1 MCDSQTKTEPKPIAE
16 IVREKTNDGQL
27 IVDFLI
33 DMVQGKMEGATY
45 WHRLEATRQLEKLGL
60 ELPQAVKRAIS
71 PPANGPKPSRATG
84 NSRQNDELA
93 DIIKEETDGGRDI
106 VRFLVDVMQGNLD
119 GFKPR
124 HRLAASNE
132 LLKRGF
138 DIVPDHTGG
147 DDDEHDDPESL
158 EQLDNRTRRNAKRYN
173 DDEDPFDFDH
183 YDLEDYK
190 RDRMGHRAEVHIFGS
205 EEAREVALNTVRE
218 YWRELRAGAHI
229 SDFDYSPIK
238 NPEDD
243 PYGKG
248 CYGYK
253 VLRIAFQDNGAIR
266 AANKAVAEYLKRKIK
281 HLINENGSL
290 STLEDTASLDPQT
303 LQYLERSRHLL
314 TDNIDRPP
322 EDPETPS
329 SVTPERPQKTPVGA
343 GFKPE
348 HPQNPPV
355 GVGFKPTRD
364 SEGPPAPT
372 PPPRNRPRRRPP
384 KIYLGPPDDGPP
396 DENPRERRVPGHF
409 RTPVGSIWATVPP

>member
-1 MCDSQTKTEPKPIAE
+1 MCVTQTKTEPKPIAE

-93 DIIKEETDGGRDI
+93 DIIKEETDHGRDI

-158 EQLDNRTRRNAKRYN
+158 EQLDNRTRHNTDRYN
-173 DDEDPFDFDH
+173 DDDDPFDFDH

-205 EEAREVALNTVRE
+205 EEAREVALNANRKHWDEKSATGQ
-218 YWRELRAGAHI
+218 LG
-229 SDFDYSPIK
+229 DYNTSPIK
-238 NPEDD
+238 NPGDD

-253 VLRIAFQDNGAIR
+253 VLRIAFQDNNAIR
-266 AANKAVAEYLKRKIK
+266 AANKAVAEYQKRKFK

-290 STLEDTASLDPQT
+290 AALEDTASLDPQT

-322 EDPETPS
+322 EDPDTPS
-329 SVTPERPQKTPVGA
+329 SVTPERPQNPPVGA
-343 GFKPE
+343 GFKPARGLAHSSTE
-348 HPQNPPV
+348 RH
-355 GVGFKPTRD
+355 
-364 SEGPPAPT
+364 SERSEEPPAPK
-372 PPPRNRPRRRPP
+372 PPPRKKPP
-384 KIYLGPPDDGPP
+384 KIYLGPPADDPSADGT
-396 DENPRERRVPGHF
+396 RERRDPGDI
-409 RTPVGSIWATVPP
+409 RIPLRNLLSVSASPL

>member
-1 MCDSQTKTEPKPIAE
+1 MCASQTKTEPKPIAE

-138 DIVPDHTGG
+138 DNAHDCNGQDHEDG
-147 DDDEHDDPESL
+147 DYAPISH
-158 EQLDNRTRRNAKRYN
+158 EQLDNKTRRNTDQFN
-173 DDEDPFDFDH
+173 DDDDPFEFDH
-183 YDLEDYK
+183 YNLEDYK

-205 EEAREVALNTVRE
+205 EEAREVALNANRKHWDEKSATGQ
-218 YWRELRAGAHI
+218 LG
-229 SDFDYSPIK
+229 DYNTSPIK
-238 NPEDD
+238 NPGDD

-253 VLRIAFQDNGAIR
+253 VLRIAFQDNNAIR
-266 AANKAVAEYLKRKIK
+266 AANKAVAEYHKRKFK
-281 HLINENGSL
+281 HLINENGRL
-290 STLEDTASLDPQT
+290 AALEDTASLDPQT
-303 LQYLERSRHLL
+303 LQYLERTRHLL
-314 TDNIDRPP
+314 TDDIDRPP
-322 EDPETPS
+322 EDPDTPS
-329 SVTPERPQKTPVGA
+329 PASTVGA
-343 GFKPE
+343 GFKPARG
-348 HPQNPPV
+348 P
-355 GVGFKPTRD
+355 
-364 SEGPPAPT
+364 EGPPAHT
-372 PPPRNRPRRRPP
+372 PPPRKKRL
-384 KIYLGPPDDGPP
+384 KIHLGPTGHDPPDD
-396 DENPRERRVPGHF
+396 NPRQRGDPEEIRIPLKNLWS
-409 RTPVGSIWATVPP
+409 TSAIPP

>member
-1 MCDSQTKTEPKPIAE
+1 MCASQTKTEPKPIAE

-138 DIVPDHTGG
+138 DNAHDCNGQDHEDGG
-147 DDDEHDDPESL
+147 YAPVSH
-158 EQLDNRTRRNAKRYN
+158 EQLDNKTRRNTDQFN
-173 DDEDPFDFDH
+173 DDDDPFEFDH
-183 YDLEDYK
+183 YNLEDYK

-205 EEAREVALNTVRE
+205 EEAREVALNANRKHWDEKSATGQ
-218 YWRELRAGAHI
+218 LG
-229 SDFDYSPIK
+229 DYNTSPIK
-238 NPEDD
+238 NPGDD

-253 VLRIAFQDNGAIR
+253 VLRIAFQDNNAIR
-266 AANKAVAEYLKRKIK
+266 AANKAVAEYQKRKFK

-290 STLEDTASLDPQT
+290 AALEDTASLDPQT

-314 TDNIDRPP
+314 EDDDDKPP
-322 EDPETPS
+322 ENPDPPS
-329 SVTPERPQKTPVGA
+329 STTLSRPQNLPVGA
-343 GFKPE
+343 GFKPARG
-348 HPQNPPV
+348 P
-355 GVGFKPTRD
+355 
-364 SEGPPAPT
+364 EGPPARK
-372 PPPRNRPRRRPP
+372 PPPRKKPP

>member
-1 MCDSQTKTEPKPIAE
+1 MCDTQTKTEPKPIAD
-16 IVREKTNDGQL
+16 IVREKTNGGQL

-60 ELPQAVKRAIS
+60 ELPQAIKRSIS
-71 PPANGPKPSRATG
+71 PSANGPKPSPASG

-93 DIIKEETDGGRDI
+93 DIINEETDGGRDI

-138 DIVPDHTGG
+138 DNAHDCNGQDHEDG
-147 DDDEHDDPESL
+147 DYAPISH
-158 EQLDNRTRRNAKRYN
+158 EQLDNRTRHNTDRYN
-173 DDEDPFDFDH
+173 DDDDPFDFDH

-205 EEAREVALNTVRE
+205 EEAREVALNANRKHWDEKSATGQ
-218 YWRELRAGAHI
+218 LG
-229 SDFDYSPIK
+229 DYNTSPIK
-238 NPEDD
+238 NPGDD

-266 AANKAVAEYLKRKIK
+266 AANKAVAEYQKRKFK

-290 STLEDTASLDPQT
+290 AALEDTASLDPQT
-303 LQYLERSRHLL
+303 LQYLERNRQFL
-314 TDNIDRPP
+314 TEDDDKLP
-322 EDPETPS
+322 EDPDPPS
-329 SVTPERPQKTPVGA
+329 SDNPEHPQNLPVGA

-364 SEGPPAPT
+364 SEEPPAPT
-372 PPPRNRPRRRPP
+372 PPPRKKPP

-396 DENPRERRVPGHF
+396 DENPRQRRAPGHF
-409 RTPVGSIWATVPP
+409 RKPVGSIWATVPP

>member
-1 MCDSQTKTEPKPIAE
+1 MCASQTKTEPRPIAE

-60 ELPQAVKRAIS
+60 EIPRTVIQSNSGS
-71 PPANGPKPSRATG
+71 PNGPKPSPASG

-93 DIIKEETDGGRDI
+93 DIINEETDGGRDI

-138 DIVPDHTGG
+138 DNAHDCNGQDHEDG
-147 DDDEHDDPESL
+147 DYAPISH
-158 EQLDNRTRRNAKRYN
+158 EQLDNRTRRNTKQYN
-173 DDEDPFDFDH
+173 DDDDPFEFDH
-183 YDLEDYK
+183 YNLEDYK

-205 EEAREVALNTVRE
+205 EEAREVALNANRKHWDEKSATGQ
-218 YWRELRAGAHI
+218 LG
-229 SDFDYSPIK
+229 DYNTSPIK
-238 NPEDD
+238 NPGDD

-253 VLRIAFQDNGAIR
+253 VLRIAFQDNNAIR
-266 AANKAVAEYLKRKIK
+266 AANKAVAEYHKRKFK

-290 STLEDTASLDPQT
+290 AALEDTASLDPQT
-303 LQYLERSRHLL
+303 LQYLERSSHLL
-314 TDNIDRPP
+314 VDDDDEPNK
-322 EDPETPS
+322 DPDSPS
-329 SVTPERPQKTPVGA
+329 PASPIGA
-343 GFKPE
+343 GFKPARG
-348 HPQNPPV
+348 P
-355 GVGFKPTRD
+355 
-364 SEGPPAPT
+364 EGPPANT
-372 PPPRNRPRRRPP
+372 PPPRKKRLN
-384 KIYLGPPDDGPP
+384 IHLGPPGEDTPDG
-396 DENPRERRVPGHF
+396 NPRQRGDPEEIRIPLKNLLSVSASPL
-409 RTPVGSIWATVPP
+409 